1 MNPPSYRTA
10 SDRETAME
18 ADARNAEQVEF
29 WNGPG
34 GRHWIKLQE
43 MWDIVLGPVGMAI
56 FERAA
61 VRPGERVIDIG
72 CGCGGT
78 TIELGQAVG
87 RTGEVL
93 GLDISAPML
102 ARAGERRPK
111 GMPIQFLQADA
122 TTHPLSPGHFDL
134 LFSRFGVMFFA
145 EPARA
150 FANLRRGL
158 KPKGRLAFSCF
169 RDSKDNP
176 WMLVPLKAAYEH
188 VPPLPKLGPEDP
200 GPFAFASEERVRR
213 ILGDAGFG
221 AIRMEPVD
229 LAFDLAAGRGLDA
242 AVAATL
248 EIGATSRAV
257 DGQPPAVRDAVAA
270 SVRKVLAPYQR
281 GPSVPLPAALWI
293 VTAINP

>member
-1 MNPPSYRTA
+1 MK
-10 SDRETAME
+10 
-18 ADARNAEQVEF
+18 ADERNADQVEF

-34 GRHWIKLQE
+34 GRHWIKMQE
-43 MWDIVLGPVGMAI
+43 MWDIVLGPVAMATLG
-56 FERAA
+56 RAI

-78 TIELGQAVG
+78 TLDLGQAVG
-87 RTGEVL
+87 RTGQVL

-102 ARAGERRPK
+102 ARANERRPA
-111 GMPIQFLQADA
+111 GMPIEFLQADA
-122 TTHPLSPGHFDL
+122 TTHPLPPGHFDL

-145 EPARA
+145 EPART

-158 KPKGRLAFSCF
+158 KSGGRLAFSCF

-176 WMLVPLKAAYEH
+176 WMMLPLKAAYEH

-200 GPFAFASEERVRR
+200 GPFSFASEERVRQ
-213 ILGDAGFG
+213 ILTEAGFT
-221 AIRMEPVD
+221 AIRIEPVD
-229 LAFDLAAGRGLDA
+229 MVFDIAAGRGLDA

-281 GPSVPLPAALWI
+281 DQSVPLPAAIWI
-293 VTAINP
+293 VTATNP

>member
-1 MNPPSYRTA
+1 MAT
-10 SDRETAME
+10 DKETAMK
-18 ADARNAEQVEF
+18 ADERNAEQVEF

-43 MWDIVLGPVGMAI
+43 HWDIVLGPVAMAI

-61 VRPGERVIDIG
+61 VRPGERIIDIG

-102 ARAGERRPK
+102 ARAKERRPA
-111 GMPIQFLQADA
+111 GLPIEFLQADA
-122 TTHPLSPGHFDL
+122 TTHPLPAGHFDL

-158 KPKGRLAFSCF
+158 KPNGRLAFSCF
-169 RDSKDNP
+169 RESRDNP
-176 WMLVPLKAAYEH
+176 WMMLPLTAAYEH

-200 GPFAFASEERVRR
+200 GPFAFANEARVRR
-213 ILGDAGFG
+213 ILGEAGFG
-221 AIRMEPVD
+221 AIRMEAVD
-229 LAFDLAAGRGLDA
+229 LAFDIAAGRGLEA

-257 DGQPPAVRDAVAA
+257 EGQPPAVRDAVAT
-270 SVRKVLAPYQR
+270 SVRKILAPFQR
-281 GPSVPLPAALWI
+281 GPSVPLPAAIWI